1 MTRMLKSIWQA
12 TTITL
17 ILGGA
22 PLFASA
28 ETANSQN
35 IAAAQALVEEASDL
49 MDAKKFADA
58 CPKLEQATKLVPD
71 AVGARFALAECY
83 EGLGRLASAQGQ
95 YVLAGGLAEKTKD
108 TRRAKEAAAEA
119 KRLKP
124 KLATVTLTVPDEVR
138 AIKDVQLTWDG
149 VVWEPAVWGTPMP
162 VDMGKHDLEVQAP
175 GWKPWKTEVN
185 VEANGKASSQSVPI
199 LEKAPIEE
207 KPLPPPQTV
216 VVQPT
221 RSWLLPVGIGMATLG
236 LGAGVGFTIAAATEN
251 KEAVTLA
258 DEISL
263 SRSTNETICPAT
275 STDARCSDLSAL
287 ESRRDTFSTIGVVG
301 FVVGGV
307 AAAGTLILA
316 LTRSTV
322 EKPSAPKSAFVLI
335 PLPRGFSV
343 IGTF

>member
-1 MTRMLKSIWQA
+1 MNKLVWRVITIAIVLGSAPTA
-12 TTITL
+12 TSAQT
-17 ILGGA
+17 
-22 PLFASA
+22 AS
-28 ETANSQN
+28 SQN

-95 YVLAGGLAEKTKD
+95 YVLAGGLAEKSKD
-108 TRRAKEAAAEA
+108 ARRAKEAATEA

-124 KLATVTLTVPDEVR
+124 KLATITLTVPDEVR
-138 AIKDVQLTWDG
+138 GIKDVQLTWDG

-185 VEANGKASSQSVPI
+185 VEANGKASSQNVPM
-199 LEKAPIEE
+199 LEKAPIEK
-207 KPLPPPQTV
+207 KPLPPSQTV

-221 RSWLLPVGIGMATLG
+221 RSWLLPVGIGMTTLG
-236 LGAGVGFTIAAATEN
+236 LGAGVGFTIAAATAN

-263 SRSTNETICPAT
+263 SRSKNETLCPAT
-275 STDARCSDLSAL
+275 SKDSRCSDLTTL
-287 ESRRDTFSTIGVVG
+287 ESRRDTFSAIGIAG

-307 AAAGTLILA
+307 AAAGTLVLA
-316 LTRSTV
+316 LTSPKSD
-322 EKPSAPKSAFVLI
+322 KPSAPKSAFVI
-335 PLPRGFSV
+335 VPLPRGFSV